1 MCKVIQSIGGAHYY
15 FLVVFPGVKYR
26 VVKVNGIALREL
38 VTGRKK
44 KERR

>member
-15 FLVVFPGVKYR
+15 FFGGISGVKYR
-26 VVKVNGIALREL
+26 VVRVNGISLREL